1 MRTPIYALPSTLKP
15 LGPSTLN
22 VLPATLFDLRSTIYP
37 QANLRSTSYCLQSS
51 LYHLPSTLNPLS
63 SIYALPSTLNPLSP
77 STLFDLR
84 TTIYPQSSK
93 PIYSLRSTIN
103 PLSPSTFY
111 QLLSLI
117 YAVPSTL
124 KPLSPSTLFDLR
136 STIYPQTSKPIYS
149 LRSTSYS
156 L

>member
-22 VLPATLFDLRSTIYP
+22 VLPATLFDLRSIIYP

-77 STLFDLR
+77 STLYVL
-84 TTIYPQSSK
+84 P
-93 PIYSLRSTIN
+93 
-103 PLSPSTFY
+103 
-111 QLLSLI
+111 
-117 YAVPSTL
+117 A
-124 KPLSPSTLFDLR
+124 TLFDLP
-136 STIYPQTSKPIYS
+136 SMLYDLPSKPSCLEGYWNFFFFA
-149 LRSTSYS
+149 
-156 L
+156 